1 MKPLSCIFGI
11 LIIAISWGSVLISTT
26 LAPPPFSPLNN
37 YMSNLGNSSFNPD
50 GAIIYNTSVIISGI
64 LFIIFFTG
72 LYQWYSSSIID
83 NILLK
88 MTQILGFLLSIT
100 IIMTGIFSE
109 NFKRQHV
116 FWSILAGILG
126 FLVNVFMAIY
136 LFKQRES
143 NKKVN
148 YSIFFLIGLYI
159 ILLFIISPENVLTEW
174 VVRILGDT
182 SLILMIYNFNQIY
195 QIRTKTMK

>member
-1 MKPLSCIFGI
+1 MSCIFGI